1 MVSTFSCAFWVF
13 VHLLQRNDYSRNS
26 HCGAVLTNPTS
37 IHKGCWFDPWPFS
50 VGKSCNAGCRC
61 GSDLAL
67 LCLWCRLAAVALIR
81 PLTWELPICH
91 RCSHKTPTKKEGDRE
106 RDAYSSPLPILKSVL
121 IIHEVYFSSFFF
133 SFRAHLRLRVSS
145 ELQLPATA
153 TATPDPS
160 CVCNLHHS
168 SRQCWLFNPLRKARD

>member
-81 PLTWELPICH
+81 PLAWELPICH

-133 SFRAHLRLRVSS
+133 FLQGPPAAKGFIRATAASHSHSHTRSKLRLQPAP
-145 ELQLPATA
+145 QLTA
-153 TATPDPS
+153 MLA
-160 CVCNLHHS
+160 L
-168 SRQCWLFNPLRKARD
+168 